1 MAISRGW
8 IRRLIT
14 SERPLNQ
21 RLVYLA
27 PVIVDVRYAALLLHS
42 LSAKVRTIQG
52 LYQQLPMT
60 DVKREIALMFTGV
73 MFTGDDD
80 FHLLYLPLQLFLT
93 PVSSFSSGTVVDDD
107 LVLELGTL
115 LSISENETASI
126 RELNQPNKTV
136 FNSQSNSSDDFLL
149 TAQGGLKGTS
159 KPVYYRVRL

>member
-1 MAISRGW
+1 MGRVMAISRGW
-8 IRRLIT
+8 IKRLIT

-21 RLVYLA
+21 RLMYLA

-60 DVKREIALMFTGV
+60 DVERRIAL

>member
-60 DVKREIALMFTGV
+60 DREIAL

>member
-1 MAISRGW
+1 MTAILGGW

-14 SERPLNQ
+14 LERPLNR
-21 RLVYLA
+21 RLMYLA
-27 PVIVDVRYAALLLHS
+27 HVIVDANFAALLLHL
-42 LSAKVRTIQG
+42 LSAKLISIQG
-52 LYQQLPMT
+52 LYLQLPMMEN
-60 DVKREIALMFTGV
+60 KSGEGAL

-80 FHLLYLPLQLFLT
+80 FLLSRITNTTFPHACF
-93 PVSSFSSGTVVDDD
+93 SFFSGTVVDDE

-115 LSISENETASI
+115 LRISENETARI